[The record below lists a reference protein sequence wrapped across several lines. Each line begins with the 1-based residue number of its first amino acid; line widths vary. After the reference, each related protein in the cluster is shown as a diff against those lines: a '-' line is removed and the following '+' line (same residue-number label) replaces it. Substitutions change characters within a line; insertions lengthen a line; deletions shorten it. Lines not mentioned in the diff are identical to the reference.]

1 MFFDIGYTLIYE
13 DFIEFNN
20 TYDNIKFKDFIFEG
34 SINMYTADYF
44 VKNLNMIAH
53 PEGGFYKEIY
63 TSEENIT
70 AKELKVEF
78 EGSRILW
85 TSIYFL
91 LRDGEVSNFHR
102 LKSDEMW
109 YYHSGSPLT
118 IYIITPEGELI
129 TEKLGLNIKNGEKP
143 QVLVPKDYIFGSAMN
158 NEGYALVGCMVSP
171 GFEFR
176 DFELFK
182 RNFLLEKYPQYE
194 DIIIKLTS
202 RG

>member
-1 MFFDIGYTLIYE
+1 M
-13 DFIEFNN
+13 N
-20 TYDNIKFKDFIFEG
+20 
-34 SINMYTADYF
+34 TADYF
-44 VKNLNMIAH
+44 IKNLDMTPH

-63 TSEENIT
+63 ASEENIT
-70 AKELKVEF
+70 SNDLKVDF

-118 IYIITPEGELI
+118 IYMISPEGELI
-129 TEKLGLNIKNGEKP
+129 TEQLGLDIEHGEKP
-143 QVLVPKDYIFGSAMN
+143 QVLVPKNYIFGSAMN
-158 NEGYALVGCMVSP
+158 HEGYALVGCMVSP

-182 RNFLLEKYPQYE
+182 RNELIAKYPQHQQ
-194 DIIIKLTS
+194 IIHKLTID
-202 RG
+202 

>member
-1 MFFDIGYTLIYE
+1 
-13 DFIEFNN
+13 
-20 TYDNIKFKDFIFEG
+20 
-34 SINMYTADYF
+34 MYTADYF
-44 VKNLNMIAH
+44 VTNLNMIAH

-63 TSEENIT
+63 SSEENIT
-70 AKELKVEF
+70 SKELRVNF

-118 IYIITPEGELI
+118 IYMISPEGEFI
-129 TEKLGLNIKNGEKP
+129 TEQLGLNIENGEKP

-182 RNFLLEKYPQYE
+182 RSFLLEKYPQYE
-194 DIIIKLTS
+194 EIILKLTHNE
-202 RG
+202 

>member
-1 MFFDIGYTLIYE
+1 MH
-13 DFIEFNN
+13 
-20 TYDNIKFKDFIFEG
+20 
-34 SINMYTADYF
+34 SADYF
-44 VKNLNMIAH
+44 IQNLKMTAH

-63 TSEENIT
+63 ASEENIT
-70 AKELKVEF
+70 SQELKVDF
-78 EGSRILW
+78 DGSRILW

-118 IYIITPEGELI
+118 IYMISPKGELT
-129 TEKLGLNIKNGEKP
+129 TEQLGLDIAHGEKP

-158 NEGYALVGCMVSP
+158 HEGYALVGCMVSP

-182 RNFLLEKYPQYE
+182 RTDLLEKYPQYE
-194 DIIIKLTS
+194 EIIKKLTTIE
-202 RG
+202 

>member
-1 MFFDIGYTLIYE
+1 M
-13 DFIEFNN
+13 N
-20 TYDNIKFKDFIFEG
+20 
-34 SINMYTADYF
+34 TADYF
-44 VKNLNMIAH
+44 IKNLDMTPH

-63 TSEENIT
+63 ASEENIT
-70 AKELKVEF
+70 SNDLEVDF

-118 IYIITPEGELI
+118 IYMISPEGELI
-129 TEKLGLNIKNGEKP
+129 TEQLGLDIEHGEKP
-143 QVLVPKDYIFGSAMN
+143 QVLVPKNYIFGSAMN
-158 NEGYALVGCMVSP
+158 HEGYALVGCMVSP

-182 RNFLLEKYPQYE
+182 RNELIAKYPQHQQ
-194 DIIIKLTS
+194 IIHKLTID
-202 RG
+202 

>member
-1 MFFDIGYTLIYE
+1 M
-13 DFIEFNN
+13 N
-20 TYDNIKFKDFIFEG
+20 
-34 SINMYTADYF
+34 TADYF
-44 VKNLNMIAH
+44 IKNLNMTPH

-63 TSEENIT
+63 ASEENIT
-70 AKELKVEF
+70 SNDLKVEF

-118 IYIITPEGELI
+118 IYMISPKGEFI
-129 TEKLGLNIKNGEKP
+129 TEQLGLDIENNEKP

-158 NEGYALVGCMVSP
+158 NKGYALVGCMVSP
-171 GFEFR
+171 GFEFK

-182 RNFLLEKYPQYE
+182 RNELIEKYPQHQQ
-194 DIIIKLTS
+194 IILKLTS
-202 RG
+202 NE